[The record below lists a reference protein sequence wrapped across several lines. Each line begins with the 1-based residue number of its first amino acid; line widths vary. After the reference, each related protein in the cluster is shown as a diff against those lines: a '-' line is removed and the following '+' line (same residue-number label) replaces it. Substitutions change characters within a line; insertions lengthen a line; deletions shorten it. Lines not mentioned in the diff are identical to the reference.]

1 MCRLCKDHQKEL
13 EIANYKRFLTLAE
26 IINVVLHSDDEHPDN
41 DDEIVIICLS
51 NEMFT
56 LLMKRKEM
64 RPT

>member
-1 MCRLCKDHQKEL
+1 MCFKDHQKEL